1 MTDPVLLDD
10 VTSPLEL
17 PPDRPVRSLGEL
29 ARELG
34 DRAGIHAIVHAEGCA
49 GALLAVALARQRSS
63 PVLLVTPDADGARR
77 TAADLTALAAGLPLP
92 SPHDRPLGLGREPL
106 LLLPADTTPYTEV
119 HPDRRAA
126 MTRASALFHLAAG
139 LPWRFLVTT
148 AAALVRRVAPPAV
161 IAEAGVWVERGANL
175 DPRAA
180 VERLLAAGYLR
191 VPVVEDPGS
200 LAVRG
205 GVLDVWPPG
214 AADPLRLELCGEQVA
229 ALRRFRADDQRT
241 VAELDGAWLPPAR
254 EAILT
259 PPALERAQRLVRELC
274 DEHNFPS
281 TKARQLGEDVRS
293 GRVFFRAEAYL
304 PAYAP
309 LVPLLDYLGPST
321 AVVVDDGVAT
331 LRALRDELEL
341 AAVDAARA
349 GDAPVFPLE
358 ALYIDDAAVGDW
370 LAARPTLAT
379 HRAGVAAPSPLTPL
393 EALATTPIDAPSLAM
408 TDHAPLARAVKQARA
423 THGKQAALDPLVRR
437 IAAWRDRGL
446 AVVVTARAATQAE
459 RVAAL
464 LGHRRIPIAVAK
476 GAVVEDADDENRA
489 HLPAGAPA
497 ATDPP
502 PPCPTPADPTAVRV
516 VTGPLARGV
525 IALAE
530 GFVLVTEEEIFGQRA
545 HRRTAPRR
553 SARAVLEDL
562 RALAVGD
569 HVVHV
574 EHGIGRYR
582 GLERREIAGHALEL
596 IVVEYAG
603 GDKLFLPVYRLNQV
617 QKYSGGESPPR
628 LDRLGGQSF
637 TKTKAR
643 VQRRVRQMADEL
655 LRLYAERAS
664 AVKAPLPPADDDYA
678 TFEATFPFEETR
690 DQANAIADV
699 MSDLVSPRVMDR
711 LVCGDVGF
719 GKTEVAMRAA
729 FRAVAAGRQV
739 ALLCPTT
746 VLAQQHYNTLATRL
760 ADYPFVVRSLSR
772 FQSRVE
778 QQATLKGLKTGSVDV
793 VVGTHRLLSKDVH
806 YRELGLLI
814 VDEEQRFGVTHK
826 ERIKQL
832 RASVD
837 ALTLSATPIPRTLQM
852 AVGGLRDLSL
862 ITTAPVDRRAIR
874 TITSRYDEHLVREA
888 VQREIERGGQV
899 FYVYGRIEGLYER
912 AERLRALVPRA
923 RIAVAHGQLGAH
935 VLERTML
942 DFVAGEY
949 DVLVATAII
958 ESGIDIPRANTILID
973 RADLFGLAQLYQLR
987 GRVGRSSE
995 RAYCYLLVPPPAQM
1009 TDEARARLEALER
1022 HTELGSGFAIAT
1034 LDLELRGAGELL
1046 GAEQSGFTASV
1057 GFDLFCQMLEE
1068 ATRELRG
1075 EAVVPEVEPELSF
1088 DVEALIPEDYVADL
1102 GVRLS
1107 LYKRLAS
1114 AADEGEVAEI
1124 AAEMEDRF
1132 GEAPDEARR
1141 LVELMRVKTELRR
1154 LRALGIEA
1162 TARSVRLHLRE
1173 DTPLDPARIG
1183 ALVGRRGSPYQL
1195 SPDGRLTR
1203 RFTDSPLPA
1212 DGIAA
1217 ADAVLHELA
1226 DCVQDVRAGVG

>member
-1 MTDPVLLDD
+1 MTDPELLDD

-17 PPDRPVRSLGEL
+17 PPDRPVRSLAVL
-29 ARELG
+29 AREWA
-34 DRAGIHAIVHAEGCA
+34 DRPGIHAVVRAEGCA
-49 GALLAVALARQRSS
+49 SALLAVALARQGT
-63 PVLLVTPDADGARR
+63 PQVVVVAPDADAARR
-77 TAADLTALAAGLPLP
+77 AAADLAALAVGLPLP
-92 SPHDRPLGLGREPL
+92 SPHDEPLGAGCEPL
-106 LLLPADTTPYTEV
+106 LLLPADSTPYADV

-139 LPWRFLVTT
+139 LPWRLLVTT

-161 IAEAGVWVERGANL
+161 LAAAGVLVEREGAL
-175 DPRAA
+175 DVAGT
-180 VERLLAAGYLR
+180 VERLLSAGYLR

-214 AADPLRLELCGEQVA
+214 AADPLRIDLYGDRVA
-229 ALRRFRADDQRT
+229 TLRRFHPDDQRT
-241 VAELDGAWLPPAR
+241 VAELDRAWLPPAR

-259 PPALERAQRLVRELC
+259 SAALERARRLVRELC
-274 DEHNFPS
+274 DQHDYPS
-281 TKARQLGEDVRS
+281 TKARQLVEDVQS
-293 GRVFFRAEAYL
+293 GRLFFRAEAYL

-309 LVPLLDYLGPST
+309 LCPLFDYLGPRT
-321 AVVVDDGVAT
+321 AAVVEDGIAT
-331 LRALRDELEL
+331 LRAMRDELDR
-341 AAVDAARA
+341 AAADAARA
-349 GDAPVFPLE
+349 GDAPVFPRE
-358 ALYIDDAAVGDW
+358 ALYLEAEAVGAW

-379 HRAGVAAPSPLTPL
+379 HRAGVAGEVPHSPL
-393 EALATTPIDAPSLAM
+393 EALATVPLEAPSLAM

-423 THGKQAALDPLVRR
+423 MHGKAAALDPLIRR
-437 IAAWRDRGL
+437 LSAWRDRGL

-459 RVAAL
+459 RVASL
-464 LGHRRIPIAVAK
+464 LRHRGVPVAVVT
-476 GAVVEDADDENRA
+476 GAVIEDADDEARA
-489 HLPAGAPA
+489 HLPAGAASA
-497 ATDPP
+497 AEPP
-502 PPCPTPADPTAVRV
+502 PRAVPADPTAVRIL
-516 VTGPLARGV
+516 TGPLARGV
-525 IALAE
+525 IALGE

-545 HRRTAPRR
+545 HRRAAPRR

-574 EHGIGRYR
+574 EHGVGRYR
-582 GLERREIAGHALEL
+582 GLERREIAGNALEL

-603 GDKLFLPVYRLNQV
+603 GDRLFLPVYRLNQI
-617 QKYSGGESPPR
+617 QKYSGGEGTPR

-637 TKTKAR
+637 ARTKAR
-643 VQRRVRQMADEL
+643 VARRVRQLADEL

-664 AVKAPLPPADDDYA
+664 VVRTPLPPADDDYA

-690 DQANAIADV
+690 DQAGAIADV
-699 MSDLVSPRVMDR
+699 MSDLESRRVMDR

-719 GKTEVAMRAA
+719 GKTEVALRAA

-746 VLAQQHYNTLATRL
+746 VLAQQHYNTFSARL
-760 ADYPFVVRSLSR
+760 ADYPFVVRALSR
-772 FQSRVE
+772 FQSRAE
-778 QQATLKGLKTGSVDV
+778 QQATLKGLKAGSVDV

-806 YRELGLLI
+806 FRQLGLLV
-814 VDEEQRFGVTHK
+814 VDEEQRFGVAHK

-852 AVGGLRDLSL
+852 AVGGLRDMSL
-862 ITTAPVDRRAIR
+862 ITTPPVDRRAIR
-874 TITSRYDEHLVREA
+874 TITSRFDEALVREA
-888 VQREIERGGQV
+888 IERELDRGGQV

-923 RIAVAHGQLGAH
+923 RIAVAHGQLGEH

-942 DFVAGEY
+942 DFVAGDY

-995 RAYCYLLVPPPAQM
+995 RAYCYLLVPPPQQM
-1009 TDEARARLEALER
+1009 TDEARGRLEALER

-1046 GAEQSGFTASV
+1046 GAEQSGFAASV
-1057 GFDLFCQMLEE
+1057 GFDLFCQLLEE

-1075 EAVVPEVEPELSF
+1075 ERVEPQVEPELSF
-1088 DVEALIPEDYVADL
+1088 DVEALIPEDYVAET

-1132 GEAPDEARR
+1132 GEAPREAQR

-1154 LRALGIEA
+1154 LRVLGIEA
-1162 TARSVRLHLRE
+1162 TARSVRLHLRD

-1203 RFTDSPLPA
+1203 RFTEAPLPV

-1226 DCVQDVRAGVG
+1226 DCVQDVSAGAP

>member
-1 MTDPVLLDD
+1 MTDPELLDD

-17 PPDRPVRSLGEL
+17 PPDRPVRSLGAL
-29 ARELG
+29 AREVA
-34 DRAGIHAIVHAEGCA
+34 DHPGIHPVVHAEGCA
-49 GALLAVALARQRSS
+49 SALLAVALARHRSA
-63 PVLLVTPDADGARR
+63 PVVLVTSDADGARR
-77 TAADLTALAAGLPLP
+77 VAADLTALGAGLPLP
-92 SPHDRPLGLGREPL
+92 APHDRPLGPDREPL
-106 LLLPADTTPYTEV
+106 LLLPADSTPFAEV

-126 MTRASALFHLAAG
+126 MTRASALFHVAAG

-148 AAALVRRVAPPAV
+148 AAALVRRVAPPPA
-161 IAEAGVWVERGANL
+161 IAAAGVRVERGAEL
-175 DPRAA
+175 DAGA
-180 VERLLAAGYLR
+180 TVDRLVAAGYLR

-214 AADPLRLELCGEQVA
+214 AADPLRIELNGDLVA
-229 ALRRFRADDQRT
+229 ALRRFRPDDQRT
-241 VAELDGAWLPPAR
+241 VAELERAWLAPAR

-274 DEHNFPS
+274 DQHNYPS
-281 TKARQLGEDVRS
+281 TKARQLVEDVQS

-309 LVPLLDYLGPST
+309 LVPLFDYLGPAT
-321 AVVVDDGVAT
+321 AVVVDDGVAA
-331 LRALRDELEL
+331 LRAIRDELDL
-341 AAVDAARA
+341 ATGDAARA
-349 GDAPVFPLE
+349 GDTPVFPRE
-358 ALYIDDAAVGDW
+358 ALYVDEGAVGDW
-370 LAARPTLAT
+370 LAERPTLAT
-379 HRAGVAAPSPLTPL
+379 HRTGVAAPSPLTPL
-393 EALATTPIDAPSLAM
+393 EALATAPVDAPSLAM
-408 TDHAPLARAVKQARA
+408 TDHAALARAVKQARA
-423 THGKQAALDPLVRR
+423 NRGKQAALDPLLRR

-464 LGHRRIPIAVAK
+464 LRHRRIPIAVTT
-476 GAVVEDADDENRA
+476 GAAVEDADDEGRA
-489 HLPAGAPA
+489 HLPGGAPA
-497 ATDPP
+497 PAASATSPA
-502 PPCPTPADPTAVRV
+502 PADPTAVRI

-525 IALAE
+525 IALGE

-545 HRRTAPRR
+545 HRRTVPRR

-574 EHGIGRYR
+574 DHGIGRYR
-582 GLERREIAGHALEL
+582 GLERREIAGNALEL
-596 IVVEYAG
+596 LVVEYAG
-603 GDKLFLPVYRLNQV
+603 GDRLFLPVYRLNQV
-617 QKYSGGESPPR
+617 QKYSGGEGTPR

-637 TKTKAR
+637 AKTKAK

-664 AVKAPLPPADDDYA
+664 AVKVPLGPVDDDYA

-699 MSDLVSPRVMDR
+699 MSDLGSARVMDR

-719 GKTEVAMRAA
+719 GKTEVALRAA

-746 VLAQQHYNTLATRL
+746 VLAQQHFTTFATRL
-760 ADYPFVVRSLSR
+760 ADYPFVVRTLSR
-772 FQSRVE
+772 FQSRAE
-778 QQATLKGLKTGSVDV
+778 QQATLKGLKAGSVDV

-806 YRELGLLI
+806 FQQLGLLI
-814 VDEEQRFGVTHK
+814 IDEEQRFGVAHK

-862 ITTAPVDRRAIR
+862 ISTPPVDRRAIR
-874 TITSRYDEHLVREA
+874 TITSRFDEHLVREA
-888 VQREIERGGQV
+888 VQRELERGGQV

-923 RIAVAHGQLGAH
+923 RVAVAHGQLGEH

-958 ESGIDIPRANTILID
+958 ESGIDIARANTILID

-995 RAYCYLLVPPPAQM
+995 RAYCYLLVPPPAQIS
-1009 TDEARARLEALER
+1009 DESRSRLEALER

-1075 EAVVPEVEPELSF
+1075 EPVVPEVEPELSF
-1088 DVEALIPEDYVADL
+1088 DVEALVPEDYVADV

-1132 GEAPDEARR
+1132 GEAPREAQR

-1154 LRALGIEA
+1154 LRVLGIEA
-1162 TARSVRLHLRE
+1162 TARTVRLHLRE

-1183 ALVGRRGSPYQL
+1183 VLVGRRGSPYQL
-1195 SPDGRLTR
+1195 TPDGRLTR
-1203 RFTDSPLPA
+1203 RFTDPPLPA

-1226 DCVQDVRAGVG
+1226 DCVQDAPASAS